1 MPLFS
6 KTMKMDQ
13 LKMQFLLWTNFF
25 LLPGKFPQELA
36 RRLAPLEDEFMRGSD
51 MQGRRR
57 GDRF

>member
-36 RRLAPLEDEFMRGSD
+36 RRLAPLEDEFLRRSD